1 MTWQSICW
9 SSTCLVLI
17 PPTILALSQVELVA
31 VKSCKIADWSDRRL
45 GSKLRFQ
52 KSGCSTA
59 RLNWDSGN
67 QPWSSTSTASGA
79 SSGLRQKTLVME
91 LNKETEIYLQTTM
104 LCLRDEIKWTAGER
118 GGALTFTNIV
128 ITGQFPILNLSTSW
142 FKNKP
147 CQHCLKLPNINLQIF
162 CVYLSTNISWKLN
175 KQIIAISTFKQFY
188 FRNIRQRNQSQ
199 NFSTWSCYP
208 CAEKSQFYRNVLV
221 NFVLVHWC
229 WGAQIPP
236 SKNLPI
242 LVTWASIGA
251 LFCTRFQQIS
261 LSQSSSRSQR
271 IRGKD
276 FLQQWKRESDK
287 VNFCNWCPC
296 PCWCWMELLIYP
308 TLHLSLPLWHYVRVA
323 LVTAR

>member
-1 MTWQSICW
+1 MK
-9 SSTCLVLI
+9 LN
-17 PPTILALSQVELVA
+17 E
-31 VKSCKIADWSDRRL
+31 RL
-45 GSKLRFQ
+45 EKEGS
-52 KSGCSTA
+52 
-59 RLNWDSGN
+59 
-67 QPWSSTSTASGA
+67 
-79 SSGLRQKTLVME
+79 
-91 LNKETEIYLQTTM
+91 
-104 LCLRDEIKWTAGER
+104 
-118 GGALTFTNIV
+118 ALTFTNIV

-276 FLQQWKRESDK
+276 FLQQWKRESDR
-287 VNFCNWCPC
+287 VNFCNWY
-296 PCWCWMELLIYP
+296 L
-308 TLHLSLPLWHYVRVA
+308 LSLLMLNGAPYLSH
-323 LVTAR
+323 TASFGPSLTVFRFAWVLLLLLLDLMSRLLKS